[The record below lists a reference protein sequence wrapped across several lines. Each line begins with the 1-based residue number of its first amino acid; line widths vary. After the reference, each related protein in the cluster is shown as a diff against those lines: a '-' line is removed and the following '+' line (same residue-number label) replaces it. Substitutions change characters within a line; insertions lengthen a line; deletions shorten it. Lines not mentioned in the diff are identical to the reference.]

1 MAQKTLERRPS
12 VDPSRNAKFALWGGG
27 YCGVFQHFMYNVWY
41 PRLFKLDSAVGRSRW
56 LTVAVTTAFELGV
69 HFPFIANP
77 VYYACNALFTGSTVG
92 RGLRRYREEFWD
104 IMTTGTL
111 PSPDPFCPCASVL
124 LPLSAPAPELSR
136 LLMIVWTPRRG
147 PS

>member
-92 RGLRRYREEFWD
+92 QGLRRYREEFWD
-104 IMTTGTL
+104 IMTTGTPPGPACLL
-111 PSPDPFCPCASVL
+111 PCCPC
-124 LPLSAPAPELSR
+124 PSAPLLLSSA
-136 LLMIVWTPRRG
+136 G
-147 PS
+147 CS